1 MLNKISRRT
10 KIHKRIRSKV
20 KGVETKPRMTVFRS
34 NKEIYV
40 QLIDDIQGKTLIAA
54 SSKEITDAKGNK
66 VEISKAVGTKL
77 AEKAKAAGIN
87 DVKFDR
93 GGFLYHGRV
102 KALADGAREA
112 GLNF

>member
-1 MLNKISRRT
+1 MLSKISRRT

-20 KGVETKPRMTVFRS
+20 KGIDSKPRMTVFRS
-34 NKEIYV
+34 NKEFYV
-40 QLIDDIQGKTLIAA
+40 QLIDDIQGKTLISA
-54 SSKEITDAKGNK
+54 SSRELTDAKGNK
-66 VEISKAVGTKL
+66 VEISKAVGTSL
-77 AEKAKAAGIN
+77 AQKAKAAGIN